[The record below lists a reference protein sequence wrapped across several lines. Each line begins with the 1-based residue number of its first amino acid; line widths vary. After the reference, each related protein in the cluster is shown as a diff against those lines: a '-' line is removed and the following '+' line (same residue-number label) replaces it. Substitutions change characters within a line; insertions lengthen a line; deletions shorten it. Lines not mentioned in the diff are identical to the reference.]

1 MNMLKIA
8 GSNDALLVSWN
19 VESGIMTVGLNHHS
33 T

>member
-8 GSNDALLVSWN
+8 GSNYTVLVSWN
-19 VESGIMTVGLNHHS
+19 VESSIMIVGLYHHS